1 MSVTEMS
8 SSLFLTSIFSSSS
21 SSLSFMMLSMV
32 KPFRFVELFTF
43 CSTTEVDSEVS
54 LGEVVAVV
62 VVSDDSVVGDESE
75 DEGGIMFLL

>member
-8 SSLFLTSIFSSSS
+8 SSLFLKSILSSSS

-43 CSTTEVDSEVS
+43 CEDDSEVS
-54 LGEVVAVV
+54 LGEVAEVV

-75 DEGGIMFLL
+75 DEGRIMFRL

>member
-1 MSVTEMS
+1 MSVTEIS

-43 CSTTEVDSEVS
+43 SEDDSEVS
-54 LGEVVAVV
+54 LGEVAAVD
-62 VVSDDSVVGDESE
+62 VVSDDSAVGDES
-75 DEGGIMFLL
+75 DEEEGIMFRL